1 MRAPRALV
9 AAEEP
14 PGDPAGRQ
22 PTPLVCESNT
32 IQPKERAMQIEG
44 MTWHGLTLEPDQFV
58 ATKKLCRE
66 VFGSR
71 R

>member
-1 MRAPRALV
+1 
-9 AAEEP
+9 
-14 PGDPAGRQ
+14 
-22 PTPLVCESNT
+22 
-32 IQPKERAMQIEG
+32 MQIEG

-71 R
+71 RTRS